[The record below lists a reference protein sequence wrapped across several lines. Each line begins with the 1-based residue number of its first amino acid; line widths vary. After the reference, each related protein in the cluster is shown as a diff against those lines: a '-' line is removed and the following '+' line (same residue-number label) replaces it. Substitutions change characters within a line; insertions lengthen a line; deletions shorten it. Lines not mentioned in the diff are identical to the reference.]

1 MTALMEN
8 MVNLRKFGFLV
19 AFFYKKAIIF
29 AADRLLMEKYVT
41 AHRKLMV
48 GMSIRM

>member
-1 MTALMEN
+1 MTVLMEN

-29 AADRLLMEKYVT
+29 IVRDST
-41 AHRKLMV
+41 
-48 GMSIRM
+48 I